1 MSDYTQLPSN
11 LPVPQDDGASSHL
24 LGRSLPDV
32 ILLSTSGKQ
41 VNLSHIQGQAVF
53 FCYPMTGQLGVQLP
67 DGWDSI
73 PGARGCTPQSC
84 SFRDRYQD
92 LQKLDVRVYGISTQK
107 SSTQLEAVERL
118 HLPYELLSD
127 VDFQL
132 TTSLQLP
139 TFKIEHQRFIKRLTM
154 IIRNS
159 EIVKVFYPIF
169 PPEKNVI
176 DVIEWLKAE

>member
-1 MSDYTQLPSN
+1 MSDYTELPSN

-24 LGRSLPDV
+24 LGKSLPDV

-41 VNLSHIQGQAVF
+41 VNLSHIRDLAVL
-53 FCYPMTGQLGVQLP
+53 FCYPMIGQPGVELP
-67 DGWDSI
+67 NGWDLI

-84 SFRDRYQD
+84 SFRDRYRD
-92 LQKLDVRVYGISTQK
+92 LQKLNVQVYGISTQK

-127 VDFQL
+127 ADFQL
-132 TTSLQLP
+132 TTLLQLP
-139 TFKIEHQRFIKRLTM
+139 TFEVEHQRFIKRLTL
-154 IIRNS
+154 IVRDS

-169 PPEKNVI
+169 PPERNVI
-176 DVIEWLKAE
+176 DVIKWLKAE

>member
-1 MSDYTQLPSN
+1 MSDYTELPSN

-24 LGRSLPDV
+24 LGKSLPDV

-41 VNLSHIQGQAVF
+41 VNLSHIRDLAVL
-53 FCYPMTGQLGVQLP
+53 FCYPMIGQPGVELP
-67 DGWDSI
+67 NGWDLI

-84 SFRDRYQD
+84 SFRDRYRD
-92 LQKLDVRVYGISTQK
+92 LQKLNVQVYGISTQK

-127 VDFQL
+127 ADFQL
-132 TTSLQLP
+132 TTLLQLP
-139 TFKIEHQRFIKRLTM
+139 TFEVEHQRFIKRLTL
-154 IIRNS
+154 IVRDS

-169 PPEKNVI
+169 PPERNVI
-176 DVIEWLKAE
+176 DVIEWFKAE